1 MKFSLHSNYLF
12 CLSIN
17 MILTVLPQ
25 DKTITLENKRLDIHI
40 CIYLQP
46 HCALTLKLY
55 CQRKRRLRLSFICS
69 NAKVKLCNLLTDVWA
84 NIINQ
89 TLNVLMKPFA
99 SLKLPI

>member
-17 MILTVLPQ
+17 MILTILPR
-25 DKTITLENKRLDIHI
+25 DKTITLENKRHDIHI

-46 HCALTLKLY
+46 HSALTVKLY
-55 CQRKRRLRLSFICS
+55 CQRKRRPSFVYS
-69 NAKVKLCNLLTDVWA
+69 KAKVKLCNLSTDVWA

-99 SLKLPI
+99 SLKPPI